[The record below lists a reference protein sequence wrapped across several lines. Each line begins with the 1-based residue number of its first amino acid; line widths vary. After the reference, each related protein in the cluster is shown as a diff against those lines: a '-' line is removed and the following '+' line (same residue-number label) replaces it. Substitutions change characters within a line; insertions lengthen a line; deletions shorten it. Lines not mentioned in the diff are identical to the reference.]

1 MELKWSLQPIKLIE
15 LIAGLDEM
23 KAFGPNVTRK
33 SLWDFFGKTFS
44 VDLSGAEKALT
55 QMKSRKIELAKFS
68 LELRDSV
75 LALVERSME

>member
-23 KAFGPNVTRK
+23 KAFGPNVSRK
-33 SLWDFFGKTFS
+33 SLWDFFGKAFS